1 MVKSLLF
8 FTAHMEKRNPETT
21 AKKTPARKG
30 QHPQNGKLPKNRVD
44 MLARFQEG
52 LGIHFR
58 NMELLDQ
65 AFHHRSYVNEAGP
78 GARNNERLEFL
89 GDSVLGLVTANFLY
103 QTMQEHPEGDLAK
116 IKSVVVS
123 EMTLSAIAVRIGI
136 DTCLCLGR
144 GEEHSGGRSK
154 KAILADAVEAVFG
167 AYYLDSGF
175 EAAEKLVLEL
185 LVPEIEKVWEDR
197 YTKDYKTI
205 LQEWDQ
211 KQFKETPKYELVKI
225 TGPDHDRIFWVS
237 VVVNGKVFGP
247 ETGKNKREAEQKA
260 AKHAYEDVSKI

>member
-1 MVKSLLF
+1 M
-8 FTAHMEKRNPETT
+8 AYM
-21 AKKTPARKG
+21 AKLDKARTN
-30 QHPQNGKLPKNRVD
+30 QLSI
-44 MLARFQEG
+44 FQEG
-52 LGIHFR
+52 LGIHFKDM
-58 NMELLDQ
+58 NLLDQ
-65 AFHHRSYVNEAGP
+65 AFHHRSFVNEAGK
-78 GARNNERLEFL
+78 GAQNNERLEFL
-89 GDSVLGLVTANFLY
+89 GDSVLGMVTATFLY
-103 QTMQEHPEGDLAK
+103 KTMKDHPEGDLAK

-123 EMTLSAIAVRIGI
+123 EATLSAIAVRIGI
-136 DTCLCLGR
+136 DICLCLGK

-175 EAAEKLVLEL
+175 KAAEKLVLEL

-197 YTKDYKTI
+197 YTKDFKTI

-237 VVVNGKVFGP
+237 VVVHGKVFGP

-260 AKHAYEDVSKI
+260 AKHAFEELSE

>member
-1 MVKSLLF
+1 M
-8 FTAHMEKRNPETT
+8 
-21 AKKTPARKG
+21 AKKAAQSKQSSVKG
-30 QHPQNGKLPKNRVD
+30 TLSQVRID
-44 MLARFQEG
+44 MLIRFQEG
-52 LGIHFR
+52 LGIHF
-58 NMELLDQ
+58 NNINLLDQ
-65 AFHHRSYVNEAGP
+65 AFHHRSYVNEAGK
-78 GARNNERLEFL
+78 GAQNNERLEFL
-89 GDSVLGLVTANFLY
+89 GDSVLGMVTATFLY
-103 QTMQEHPEGDLAK
+103 QTMKDHPEGDLAK

-123 EMTLSAIAVRIGI
+123 EATLSAIAVRIGI
-136 DTCLCLGR
+136 DKCLCLGK
-144 GEEHSGGRSK
+144 GEEHSGGRQK

-175 EAAEKLVLEL
+175 EPAQKLVLEL

-237 VVVNGKVFGP
+237 VVVNGCTFGP

-260 AKHAYEDVSKI
+260 AKHAYEELNG

>member
-1 MVKSLLF
+1 MALMAKRPEKKHPCNNSLGRQLLSSER
-8 FTAHMEKRNPETT
+8 MEK
-21 AKKTPARKG
+21 
-30 QHPQNGKLPKNRVD
+30 
-44 MLARFQEG
+44 LARFQEG
-52 LGIHFR
+52 LGIHFT
-58 NMELLDQ
+58 NMNLLDQ

-78 GARNNERLEFL
+78 GAQNNERLEFL
-89 GDSVLGLVTANFLY
+89 GDSVLGMVTATFLY
-103 QTMQEHPEGDLAK
+103 QTMQNHPEGDLAK

-136 DTCLCLGR
+136 DKCLCLGK

-237 VVVNGKVFGP
+237 VVVNGRTFGP

-260 AKHAYEDVSKI
+260 AKHAYEEITK